1 MTQKPKDTESA
12 PEVQP
17 SGDSKSLLLSL
28 LGEVESK
35 KSTGKKTPEQSKTIR
50 IRVLQNDMVV
60 FLSLTLSSTC
70 RPFSEKEVLKSLE
83 GHRIVFGIDG
93 QKVRRMV
100 KKINSD
106 FKTLNDEIVARGK
119 QPTLGKDGTVTYHFS
134 TQPSTQLKVDSKGRV
149 DHKELDII
157 NNVHEGDLLAEKSLP
172 VAHIPGMDV
181 YGKPVVP
188 PPVKGSSFV
197 PGRNVYV
204 SEDGLKCFAA
214 KDGQVFLQ
222 RKMIQVSPVYTV
234 AGSLGLD
241 TGNVN
246 FNGMVVIQGD
256 IPSGFKVK
264 AHKDI
269 QVDGA
274 VEGAELTAGG
284 NISIRGGFAGQEKG
298 VVRCRGNFEA
308 RFVERAQITCHGDI
322 RVETSIVNS
331 KITCFSK
338 LNLKQGNLLGG
349 AIIAVGGLECR
360 EVGSKMGV
368 PTEITI
374 GDKPIIRDRLRD
386 INLKIQ
392 ERKKTLEKLRAIQ
405 AMAPNQLEEL
415 LESMP
420 QKSREDFLA
429 LTERQGEI
437 EDEVRGF
444 EETRE
449 KLEVLLQVQTHGKL
463 AVLWKVFPNTTI
475 VIGHSILK
483 VQTAI
488 SHSSFVEDPFD
499 KRVRIHSL

>member
-1 MTQKPKDTESA
+1 MNQKSKNTESA
-12 PEVQP
+12 TKEQP
-17 SGDSKSLLLSL
+17 SNDSKSLLLSL
-28 LGEVESK
+28 LGEVEGR
-35 KSTGKKTPEQSKTIR
+35 KSTGNKAAKQPKTIR

-60 FLSLTLSSTC
+60 FLSLTLSKTC
-70 RPFSEKEVLKSLE
+70 RPFTEKEILKSLE
-83 GHRIVFGIDG
+83 GQHIVFGIDE
-93 QKVRRMV
+93 QKIRRMLG
-100 KKINSD
+100 KINSD
-106 FKTLNDEIVARGK
+106 FQTLNDEIVARGK
-119 QPTLGKDGTVTYHFS
+119 QPTLGKDGNVTYHFD
-134 TQPSTQLKVDSKGRV
+134 THPSTQLKVDAKGRV
-149 DHKELDII
+149 NHKELDII

-172 VAHIPGMDV
+172 IAHVPGMDV
-181 YGKPVVP
+181 YSKPVVP

-234 AGSLGLD
+234 AGNLGLD
-241 TGNVN
+241 TGNIN

-284 NISIRGGFAGQEKG
+284 NISIRGGMAGQEKG
-298 VVRCRGNFEA
+298 SIRCRGNFEA
-308 RFVERAQITCHGDI
+308 RFVERAEITCHGDM

-349 AIIAVGGLECR
+349 RIIAVGGLECR

-368 PTEITI
+368 HTEITI
-374 GDKPIIRDRLRD
+374 GDKPVIRERLRD
-386 INLKIQ
+386 MNQRIQ

-405 AMAPNQLEEL
+405 AMNPDQLDEL
-415 LESMP
+415 LRSMP
-420 QKSREDFLA
+420 EKAREDFLA
-429 LTERQGEI
+429 LSERQTEI
-437 EDEVRGF
+437 EEEVIGF
-444 EETRE
+444 QETRE

-463 AVLWKVFPNTTI
+463 AVQGKVYPNTTI
-475 VIGHSILK
+475 VIGHAVLK
-483 VQTAI
+483 VRTAI